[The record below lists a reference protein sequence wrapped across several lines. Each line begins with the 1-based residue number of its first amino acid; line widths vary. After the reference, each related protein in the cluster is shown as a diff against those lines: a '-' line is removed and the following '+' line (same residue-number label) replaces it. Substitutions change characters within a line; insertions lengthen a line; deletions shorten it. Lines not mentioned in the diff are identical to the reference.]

1 MGTKTKKIL
10 AALTVTIV
18 ASLGAANPAGA
29 KPADNDKGD
38 VVQQK
43 IDNSWCC

>member
-10 AALTVTIV
+10 AALTVTVV

-38 VVQQK
+38 VVQQTRE
-43 IDNSWCC
+43 SWCC

>member
-10 AALTVTIV
+10 AALTVTVV

-38 VVQQK
+38 VVQK
-43 IDNSWCC
+43 IRDSWCC